1 MMSLSL
7 RSEASSSMLQ
17 LWVQEDCELCL
28 VFEVVARCLIT
39 GISSYCTYFLSNL
52 VDSKLC

>member
-1 MMSLSL
+1 MSLSL